1 MNKMIHLIINLGEGR
16 VLVPCNKDTI
26 RPCKLPGTAGQSK
39 DIQEYGLVQNDNRS
53 LWLLYR
59 R

>member
-1 MNKMIHLIINLGEGR
+1 MIHLIKNLGEGG
-16 VLVPCNKDTI
+16 VLVPFNEDTI
-26 RPCKLPGTAGQSK
+26 RPRKLPGTAGQSK
-39 DIQEYGLVQNDNRS
+39 DIQEYGLVINDNRS

>member
-1 MNKMIHLIINLGEGR
+1 MIHLIINLGEGR
-16 VLVPCNKDTI
+16 VLVPFNKDTI

-39 DIQEYGLVQNDNRS
+39 DIQEYGLVQKDNRS